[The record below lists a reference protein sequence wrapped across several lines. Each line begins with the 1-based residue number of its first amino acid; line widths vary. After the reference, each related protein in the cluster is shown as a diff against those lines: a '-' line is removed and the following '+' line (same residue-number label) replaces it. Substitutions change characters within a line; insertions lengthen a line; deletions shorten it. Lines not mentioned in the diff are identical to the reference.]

1 MGSITIATN
10 MAGRGTDIIL
20 GGNIIFKV
28 RKQLYNILM
37 QYKKRNISTKL
48 NNIFPLAKNI
58 VFTSQKFLSVLSLL
72 LNNSEFSQLSST
84 GILKF
89 LNKIDQIRIPKIPY
103 QCSIKFLVSELLKF
117 EKKAQNINNKI
128 VKSLGGLYIIGTERN
143 NSRRIDNQLR
153 GRCGRQG
160 DPGRSRFFLS
170 LEDSLFQNFG
180 SSRLQRF
187 IQNGFLDDLPLEA
200 NFLTTSLDGAQKRIE
215 ERDYDGR
222 KYLFDYDDILNK
234 QRNIVYYERR
244 KLLESESVRQT
255 ILAYGEQVIN
265 DIINLLKD
273 TKLTKKNSTID
284 ELFKTRIGNLKN
296 IFSNL
301 DRVELKIYLFQ
312 EFWLSYEAK
321 IIEFE
326 ICQSGLIRSFE
337 RTILLYYTDSAWKEH
352 LQKITLLRDA
362 VGWRSYGQRNPL
374 FEFTEEAYTLF
385 ENRNVAIRHLLI
397 RDFLG
402 SFIL

>member
-374 FEFTEEAYTLF
+374 FEFTEEAYNLF
-385 ENRNVAIRHLLI
+385 ENRNVTIRHLLI
-397 RDFLG
+397 RDFLS